1 MAVEAKYVGKPLQ
14 VVETAENR
22 ERIKA
27 ISDAEKISQAQVVRD
42 LIATGIDERERI
54 SRERTGQ

>member
-14 VVETAENR
+14 VVETARNR
-22 ERIKA
+22 ERIMA

-42 LIATGIDERERI
+42 LIGMGIDERERI
-54 SRERTGQ
+54 SRERTGL